1 MRLQYTRL
9 MHLCVCFMLCPQVC
23 ISKQRCLELVIPAL
37 YTVLM
42 TIYNKNRAAGLALF
56 DASLQHFL
64 QAFRLEYAQVVQLC
78 VPHGYE
84 PLERWA

>member
-1 MRLQYTRL
+1 M
-9 MHLCVCFMLCPQVC
+9 C

-42 TIYNKNRAAGLALF
+42 AVYNKNQAAGLALF

-64 QAFRLEYAQVVQLC
+64 QAFRLEYARAVQLC

>member
-1 MRLQYTRL
+1 MQS
-9 MHLCVCFMLCPQVC
+9 CVCILGCWQVC

-42 TIYNKNRAAGLALF
+42 TVYNKNRAAGLALF

-64 QAFRLEYAQVVQLC
+64 QAFRLEYARVVQLC

>member
-1 MRLQYTRL
+1 MQS
-9 MHLCVCFMLCPQVC
+9 CVCSPRCCQVC

-42 TIYNKNRAAGLALF
+42 TVYNKNRAAGLALF

-64 QAFRLEYAQVVQLC
+64 QAFRLEYACVVQLC
-78 VPHGYE
+78 LPHGYE